1 MQTGR
6 FSDGSFWLFGA
17 VLHSPECGSYDNG
30 GPADRPRGLV
40 LGDLEADRSA
50 KPWYFMGLASRPI
63 LVVCAMGILIT
74 GFKER

>member
-1 MQTGR
+1 MSTTFIVWSR
-6 FSDGSFWLFGA
+6 TSYSSLLRLFGA

-30 GPADRPRGLV
+30 GPADKPRGLV

-63 LVVCAMGILIT
+63 LVVCAMG
-74 GFKER
+74 F